1 MLYKQIAKTLF
12 VMTITTMSNLSALAA
27 DECIPPES
35 GYKNIQCADKTQL
48 FLAYDDDYRPQALLN
63 KQGKVIRSLKAFE
76 KVEAWLYSDGFIP
89 VLKNDKVGYINAQ
102 GKLVVPIIYDNLMSP
117 DDKYNEIWANPVYK
131 DRVIVAKDGAYGII
145 NTSNKVILDFDNKY
159 FKIDPFSNERAAVY
173 DGDTQLW
180 GLIDTNGNEVV
191 APQYD
196 GLNGHLGGHYGFHE
210 GLLGVK
216 KDDKW
221 GFVTDTGTVAVPF
234 IYDEIRPFSEQLAG
248 VRRGEKWGF
257 INGANKT
264 IIPFKFPNDEVKRV
278 SVTYFGAMYFN
289 FNNGTAQIEEKDDG
303 TSVCINKSGKIVTCS
318 EW

>member
-1 MLYKQIAKTLF
+1 
-12 VMTITTMSNLSALAA
+12 MSSFSALAT

-35 GYKNIQCADKTQL
+35 GYKNIQCVDKAQL
-48 FLAYDDDYRPQALLN
+48 FVAYDDDYRPQALLN
-63 KQGKVIRSLKAFE
+63 EQGKVISSLKAFE
-76 KVEAWLYSDGFIP
+76 KVQPWLYRDGFMP
-89 VLKNDKVGYINAQ
+89 VLKENQVGYINTQ
-102 GKLVVPIIYDNLMSP
+102 GKLVVPTIYDNLMSP
-117 DDKYNEIWANPVYK
+117 DDKYNEVWANPVYK
-131 DRVIVAKDGAYGII
+131 DRIVVAKDGAYGII
-145 NTSNKVILDFDNKY
+145 NTSNKVILDFDNNY
-159 FKIDPFSNERAAVY
+159 FKIDPLSNEKAAVY
-173 DGDTQLW
+173 DGETQLW

-196 GLNGHLGGHYGFHE
+196 GLDGHLGGHYGFHE

-221 GFVTDTGTVAVPF
+221 GFITNTGIVAVPF

-257 INGANKT
+257 INGANE
-264 IIPFKFPNDEVKRV
+264 IMIPFTFLDDKVKRV
-278 SVTYFGAMYFN
+278 SVTSFGAMYFN

-303 TSVCINKSGKIVTCS
+303 TLLCINKLGKIVTCS